1 VTAFEPDEPSRP
13 TGEAPFQPQ
22 PPDGEGDES
31 TRPERPL
38 ELATRSIHGGM
49 GRAQSGAPV
58 VMPLYQS
65 ATFHG
70 GGPGD
75 EGELRYSRYGNN
87 PNQELVGDRV
97 ALLEG
102 MEAGLAVGSGMAAI
116 ALTLLS
122 LVRTGDHVVT
132 SDRLYGAT
140 RLFMEEELPR
150 RGVEVGWVDPE
161 NGERGWRDALRPR
174 TRLLY
179 LETPTNPTLR
189 VHDPRVPAAVARE
202 QRIPLVMD
210 VTFASPMNF
219 RAGEWGAEVAIHSA
233 TKYLGGHSDL
243 IAGVVTGPR
252 ARIEEIQRML
262 RLYGPALDPHAAWLL
277 DRGLR
282 TLDVRIE
289 RHNRNALS
297 LARWFQGRPGVDRV
311 IYPGL
316 PSHPDHELATRLL
329 DGYGGMLG
337 VELSG
342 GVAATEGFCRSLRL
356 AALAPSLGGVETL
369 VSLPRL
375 TSHRSMDAGARR
387 AAGIGDGLVRISVGL
402 EGLEDLT
409 GEFERALAGARSAS
423 SRVSATPGQE
433 S

>member
-1 VTAFEPDEPSRP
+1 MTAFESNDGSLPPREVGSGSGSTEDA
-13 TGEAPFQPQ
+13 EASPRSKRTF
-22 PPDGEGDES
+22 
-31 TRPERPL
+31 
-38 ELATRSIHGGM
+38 ELATRSIHGGR
-49 GRAQSGAPV
+49 GHIDPGAPV
-58 VMPLYQS
+58 VMPLFQS

-75 EGELRYSRYGNN
+75 DGELRYSRYGNN
-87 PNQELVGDRV
+87 PNQEVVGARL
-97 ALLEG
+97 AELEG
-102 MEAGLAVGSGMAAI
+102 MEAGLALGSGMAAI
-116 ALTLLS
+116 SLTLLS
-122 LVRTGDHVVT
+122 LVRAGDHVVT
-132 SDRLYGAT
+132 SSRLYGAT

-161 NGERGWRDALRPR
+161 DGEGGWRDALRPR
-174 TRLLY
+174 TRLVY

-189 VHDPRVPAAVARE
+189 IHDPRIPAAVARE
-202 QRIPLVMD
+202 HQIPLVMD

-219 RAGEWGAEVAIHSA
+219 RVGEWGADIAIHSA

-252 ARIEEIQRML
+252 ARIDEIRRML

-289 RHNRNALS
+289 RHNRNALE

-316 PSHPDHELATRLL
+316 PSHPDHELASRLL

-337 VELSG
+337 IELSG
-342 GVAATEGFCRSLRL
+342 GAAAAEGFCRSLRL

-375 TSHRSMDAGARR
+375 TSHRSMEPEARS

-409 GEFERALAGARSAS
+409 EEFERALSGARS
-423 SRVSATPGQE
+423 VSDDVSMVQGQE